1 LNERDIIIKKVVK
14 QQILSRQIFF
24 QQTFDN
30 DNRND
35 QRDLNVVEILNLP
48 NSSSKSDDLNSV

>member
-1 LNERDIIIKKVVK
+1 MVK
-14 QQILSRQIFF
+14 QQILS

-35 QRDLNVVEILNLP
+35 QRDLNVVKILNLR